1 MQGRNRCLGAALR
14 NQITGGTF
22 AAAALG
28 GDTQFKLDFVKTH
41 ASPGVAG
48 DFTVG
53 NSAADT
59 NDHGSGQR

>member
-1 MQGRNRCLGAALR
+1 MALR
-14 NQITGGTF
+14 HHIARAAF

-28 GDTQFKLDFVKTH
+28 GYTQFKLYFVKAH
-41 ASPGVAG
+41 AGPGVAG